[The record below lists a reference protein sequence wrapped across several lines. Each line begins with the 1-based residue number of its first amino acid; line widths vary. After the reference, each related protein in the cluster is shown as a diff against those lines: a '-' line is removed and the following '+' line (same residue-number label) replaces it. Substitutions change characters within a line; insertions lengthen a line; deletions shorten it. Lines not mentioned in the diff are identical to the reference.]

1 MQVGDTTAWERSFTE
16 EDVHLFAHLSGDY
29 GEHHVTA
36 DSQGRLMV
44 HGLLTATLPTKL
56 GGDLN
61 YIASS
66 MTFEFLRPVFV
77 GDSIRCEAVIKRIEQ
92 VKGRLQMEIDFS
104 CCNQQGKEVLRGAT
118 SGIVRVPAA
127 SEM

>member
-16 EDVHLFAHLSGDY
+16 EDVRLFAHLSGDQ
-29 GEHHVTA
+29 GEHHMAA

-61 YIASS
+61 CIAGS
-66 MTFEFLRPVFV
+66 MNFEFLRPVFV
-77 GDSIRCEAVIKRIEQ
+77 GETIRCEAVITRIEQ
-92 VKGRLQMEIDFS
+92 VRERLQMEIDFS
-104 CCNQQGKEVLRGAT
+104 CRNQHGKEVLRGST
-118 SGIVRVPAA
+118 SGIVRIPAT
-127 SEM
+127 S

>member
-1 MQVGDTTAWERSFTE
+1 MQVGDTGTWERTFTE
-16 EDVHLFAHLSGDY
+16 EDVQLFAHLSGDQ

-36 DSQGRLMV
+36 DEQGRLMV

-61 YIASS
+61 YIARE

-77 GDSIRCEAVIKRIEQ
+77 GEIIRCETVITQLEQ
-92 VKGRLQMEIDFS
+92 VEGRVHMSATYS
-104 CCNQQGKEVLRGAT
+104 CRNQKNKEVLRGRT
-118 SGIVRVPAA
+118 SGVIRIPVV
-127 SEM
+127 S